1 MRQNDLR
8 QDYVRASAE
17 TTEEGLKVS
26 PFALQDSS
34 MLTTLASANALIIRS
49 PFAPALEAG
58 ASVQVMMIR

>member
-1 MRQNDLR
+1 
-8 QDYVRASAE
+8 VRASAE